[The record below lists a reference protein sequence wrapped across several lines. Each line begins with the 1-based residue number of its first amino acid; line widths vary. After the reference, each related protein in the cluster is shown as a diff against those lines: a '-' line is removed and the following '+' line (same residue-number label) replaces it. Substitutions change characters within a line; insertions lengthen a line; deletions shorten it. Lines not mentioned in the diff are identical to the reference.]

1 MFWTFV
7 FPQGLSSIKKKYINN
22 PKGNKKNGDEK
33 MAMRSQVYEWTN
45 LAPTTTGS
53 NIRQSSNPVS
63 VSIDANKALDIFIG
77 GKGTNITQPAST
89 TATQFVVIED
99 IAASPQAGGAL
110 NVRIN
115 TTDYFQNPDVTQQ
128 AGVPGLA
135 SPYPRG
141 TASDGALIPTAGDN
155 VLPSF
160 SLTPEVYVLP
170 GQTWSVLYTC
180 TTAIVGGAGATAG
193 NVAAFVKYTLYDGPD
208 SLIRNKLLEMGITV
222 NPSNVDWYKRSLL
235 EQQSRAMATPN
246 GGA

>member
-1 MFWTFV
+1 
-7 FPQGLSSIKKKYINN
+7 
-22 PKGNKKNGDEK
+22 

-45 LAPTTTGS
+45 LAPTSVGS
-53 NIRQSSNPVS
+53 NIRQSNQPTQVS
-63 VSIDANKALDIFIG
+63 VDANKALDIFIG

-99 IAASPQAGGAL
+99 IAASPQKGGAL

-141 TASDGALIPTAGDN
+141 TSSDGVLAPTAGDN

-180 TTAIVGGAGATAG
+180 STTGGIVGSSLGGVGDA
-193 NVAAFVKYTLYDGPD
+193 VAAFVKYTLYDGPD
-208 SLIRNKLLEMGITV
+208 SLIANKLLEMGITV

-235 EQQSRAMATPN
+235 EQQSRAAMMPAN

>member
-1 MFWTFV
+1 
-7 FPQGLSSIKKKYINN
+7 
-22 PKGNKKNGDEK
+22 

-45 LAPTTTGS
+45 LAPTSTGS
-53 NIRQSSNPVS
+53 NIRQSTQPTQ

-99 IAASPQAGGAL
+99 IAASPQKGGAL

-141 TASDGALIPTAGDN
+141 TSSDGVLSPTAGDN

-170 GQTWSVLYTC
+170 GQTWSVLYTS
-180 TTAIVGGAGATAG
+180 TSAIVGGAVGTTGADA
-193 NVAAFVKYTLYDGPD
+193 VAAFVKYTLYDGPD
-208 SLIRNKLLEMGITV
+208 SLIANKLLEMGITV

>member
-1 MFWTFV
+1 M
-7 FPQGLSSIKKKYINN
+7 K
-22 PKGNKKNGDEK
+22 K

-45 LAPTTTGS
+45 LAPTSTGS
-53 NIRQSSNPVS
+53 NIRQSSNPQA

-99 IAASPQAGGAL
+99 IAASPQSGGAL

-141 TASDGALIPTAGDN
+141 TTSDGATQALTSGDN

-160 SLTPEVYVLP
+160 TLTPEVYVLP

-180 TTAIVGGAGATAG
+180 TTAIVGGAALAG

-208 SLIRNKLLEMGITV
+208 SLIANKLLEMGITV

>member
-1 MFWTFV
+1 
-7 FPQGLSSIKKKYINN
+7 
-22 PKGNKKNGDEK
+22 

-45 LAPTTTGS
+45 LAPTSIGS
-53 NIRQSSNPVS
+53 NIRQSTMPTQVGIS
-63 VSIDANKALDIFIG
+63 ANTSLDIFIG

-89 TATQFVVIED
+89 TATQFVVVEE
-99 IAASPQAGGAL
+99 IATSAQDGGAL
-110 NVRIN
+110 NIRIN

-141 TASDGALIPTAGDN
+141 TSSDGVLEPTAGDN

-160 SLTPEVYVLP
+160 ALTPEVYVLP
-170 GQTWSVLYTC
+170 GQTWSVLYQSTSD
-180 TTAIVGGAGATAG
+180 IVGGAVGTAG
-193 NVAAFVKYTLYDGPD
+193 CDAVAAFVKYTLYDGPD

-235 EQQSRAMATPN
+235 EQQSRAMATAN
-246 GGA
+246 GGVA

>member
-1 MFWTFV
+1 
-7 FPQGLSSIKKKYINN
+7 
-22 PKGNKKNGDEK
+22 

-53 NIRQSSNPVS
+53 NIRQSSNPQS
-63 VSIDANKALDIFIG
+63 VEIAADKALDIFIG

-99 IAASPQAGGAL
+99 IATSPQSGGAL

-141 TASDGALIPTAGDN
+141 TSSNGATYTNTATAVTVDVVAGDN

-180 TTAIVGGAGATAG
+180 TTQIQAQPLVGAGTGTGAG
-193 NVAAFVKYTLYDGPD
+193 VVGAFVKYTLYDGPD

-235 EQQSRAMATPN
+235 EQQSRAAMATPN

>member
-1 MFWTFV
+1 
-7 FPQGLSSIKKKYINN
+7 
-22 PKGNKKNGDEK
+22 

-53 NIRQSSNPVS
+53 NIRQSSNPLS
-63 VSIDANKALDIFIG
+63 VEIAADKALDIFIG

-99 IAASPQAGGAL
+99 IATSPQSGGAL

-141 TASDGALIPTAGDN
+141 TSSNGATFDLTATVAAVAVVAGDN

-180 TTAIVGGAGATAG
+180 TTQIPAQTITSAGIAQSGVVG
-193 NVAAFVKYTLYDGPD
+193 AFVKYTLYDGPD

-235 EQQSRAMATPN
+235 EQQSRAAMATPN

>member
-1 MFWTFV
+1 
-7 FPQGLSSIKKKYINN
+7 
-22 PKGNKKNGDEK
+22 

-53 NIRQSSNPVS
+53 NIRQSNDPQS

-99 IAASPQAGGAL
+99 IASSPQSGGAL

-141 TASDGALIPTAGDN
+141 TTSDGATSNNDATVPTNAIVAGDN

-180 TTAIVGGAGATAG
+180 TSAIVGGTAVKG
-193 NVAAFVKYTLYDGPD
+193 GGLGVVGAFVKYTLYDGPD
-208 SLIRNKLLEMGITV
+208 SLIANKLLEMGITV

-235 EQQSRAMATPN
+235 EQQSRAAMMTATN

>member
-1 MFWTFV
+1 
-7 FPQGLSSIKKKYINN
+7 
-22 PKGNKKNGDEK
+22 
-33 MAMRSQVYEWTN
+33 MRSQVYEWTN
-45 LAPTTTGS
+45 LAPTSTGS
-53 NIRQSSNPVS
+53 NIRQSSDPNCVYIEAEKS
-63 VSIDANKALDIFIG
+63 LDIFIG

-99 IAASPQAGGAL
+99 IATSPQSGGAL

-128 AGVPGLA
+128 DGVPGLA

-141 TASDGALIPTAGDN
+141 SSSDGAIAADSATTPLVAGDN

-160 SLTPEVYVLP
+160 ALTPEVYVLP

-180 TTAIVGGAGATAG
+180 QDAIVGGSGGGNGTGAVG
-193 NVAAFVKYTLYDGPD
+193 AFVKYTLYDGPD
-208 SLIRNKLLEMGITV
+208 SLIANKLLEMGITV

-235 EQQSRAMATPN
+235 EQQSRAAQVAANGN
-246 GGA
+246 GGVA

>member
-1 MFWTFV
+1 
-7 FPQGLSSIKKKYINN
+7 
-22 PKGNKKNGDEK
+22 

-45 LAPTTTGS
+45 LAPTSTGS
-53 NIRQSSNPVS
+53 NIRQSSNPQA

-99 IAASPQAGGAL
+99 IATSPQSGGAL

-141 TASDGALIPTAGDN
+141 TTGNGATQDLTSGDN
-155 VLPSF
+155 ILPSF

-180 TTAIVGGAGATAG
+180 TTAIVGGAALAG

>member
-1 MFWTFV
+1 
-7 FPQGLSSIKKKYINN
+7 
-22 PKGNKKNGDEK
+22 

-53 NIRQSSNPVS
+53 NIRQSSNPQS
-63 VSIDANKALDIFIG
+63 VEIAADKALDIFIG

-99 IAASPQAGGAL
+99 IAASPQSGGAL

-141 TASDGALIPTAGDN
+141 TSSNGATSTNAATLVTDAVVAGDN

-180 TTAIVGGAGATAG
+180 TTRITGGMVSGSLTSAVG
-193 NVAAFVKYTLYDGPD
+193 AFVKYTLYDGPD
-208 SLIRNKLLEMGITV
+208 SLIANKLLEMGITV

-235 EQQSRAMATPN
+235 EQQSRAAMATPN

>member
-1 MFWTFV
+1 
-7 FPQGLSSIKKKYINN
+7 
-22 PKGNKKNGDEK
+22 

-45 LAPTTTGS
+45 LASTSVGS
-53 NIRQSSNPVS
+53 NIRQSNQPTQVT
-63 VSIDANKALDIFIG
+63 IDANKALDIFIG

-141 TASDGALIPTAGDN
+141 TSSDGVLAPTAGDN

-180 TTAIVGGAGATAG
+180 TTALVGGIVGTAG
-193 NVAAFVKYTLYDGPD
+193 SDSVAAFVKYTLYDGPD
-208 SLIRNKLLEMGITV
+208 SLIANKLLEMGITV

-235 EQQSRAMATPN
+235 EQQSRAAMMPAN

>member
-1 MFWTFV
+1 
-7 FPQGLSSIKKKYINN
+7 
-22 PKGNKKNGDEK
+22 

-45 LAPTTTGS
+45 LAPTTNGS
-53 NIRQSSNPVS
+53 NIRQSSNPTQVEIAADKS
-63 VSIDANKALDIFIG
+63 LDIFIG

-141 TASDGALIPTAGDN
+141 TSSDGVMSPTAGDN

-170 GQTWSVLYTC
+170 GQTWSVLYQC
-180 TTAIVGGAGATAG
+180 TSALGGGGIVIGADVPSSDA
-193 NVAAFVKYTLYDGPD
+193 VAAFVKYTLYDGPD

-235 EQQSRAMATPN
+235 EQQSRAAMATPN